1 MEQKKGSQAAT
12 YVAKYLR
19 AQDDAS
25 SGEDLVKVDSLK
37 FADFEP
43 FMALFSYLQ
52 TGIISSRKQEYLHK
66 GQCNIRK
73 NPIMVDIIQKMFDF
87 DLEVSEL
94 DNELFFV
101 KEQMELIFNFMDL
114 FFQLYDGQN
123 DPMFASLLKKMNSLR
138 RYYDKML
145 H

>member
-1 MEQKKGSQAAT
+1 ME
-12 YVAKYLR
+12 V
-19 AQDDAS
+19 
-25 SGEDLVKVDSLK
+25 ESLK

-43 FMALFSYLQ
+43 FMALFCTCRLELSAEE
-52 TGIISSRKQEYLHK
+52 KQEYLHK

-101 KEQMELIFNFMDL
+101 KEKMELIFNFMDL

-123 DPMFASLLKKMNSLR
+123 DPMFASLLKKMNNLR
-138 RYYDKML
+138 SYSDKML